1 MTIHTL
7 LLVRHGEAS
16 ASWGDQDD
24 PGLSEKGQNQAHALI
39 DYFAKDDLNKYNF
52 ISSPKRRALETSQ
65 PLAKFYNKDVI
76 ACKAFSEIPSDNIP
90 NERKQEWLKNIML
103 QEQIMLPDMVK
114 DWKNRIMEELFL
126 FKSHTI
132 IFSHFMVINTIISS
146 ILNNQKLLHF
156 YPDYTSSTQL
166 ILKDN
171 EIKEIILGDNKKTLI
186 NL

>member
-16 ASWGDQDD
+16 ASWGDHDD

-146 ILNNQKLLHF
+146 ILNNQQLLHF
-156 YPDYTSSTQL
+156 YPDYTS
-166 ILKDN
+166 IL
-171 EIKEIILGDNKKTLI
+171 EIVISDKKIKSFSLEDGKKTYI